1 MRRASLWQ
9 REGAGGALPGGA
21 AQAAA
26 DIAVILPAF
35 NEEQTIGDT
44 IRAFHAAL
52 PLARIVVVNNNSS
65 DRTREIAA
73 RALLEVRCRGAVID
87 EERQGKG
94 MAVRR
99 AFMDVDADI
108 YVLADADMT
117 YPADRVQDLIRPVAQ
132 GRADMVVGDR
142 HSGGDYA
149 RENTRAL
156 HGFGNRL
163 VQAMINKL
171 FNAALVDIMSGYR
184 VFSRQFVKNYPILV
198 QGFQIETD
206 MTLHALHKRFRIV
219 EIPVEYRDRPA
230 GSVSKLNTLSDGAK
244 VLFTIAQIL
253 RYYRPLLFFGGLA
266 VLFALAGGL
275 AGIPVLQDWIRERY
289 IHRVPLAILASA
301 LEIVAMLLLAVG
313 LILDSLVHQQRMD
326 YERDLLVSRLDGR

>member
-1 MRRASLWQ
+1 MHYAARLKP
-9 REGAGGALPGGA
+9 EGTHRFPPAGT
-21 AQAAA
+21 AQAAG
-26 DIAVILPAF
+26 DIVVILPAF

-44 IRAFHAAL
+44 IRSFHAAL

-65 DRTREIAA
+65 DRTRETAA
-73 RALLEVRCRGAVID
+73 RALTEVRCQGVVID

-117 YPADRVQDLIRPVAQ
+117 YPADRVQDLIRPVAE

-171 FNAALVDIMSGYR
+171 FNATLIDIMSGYR

-198 QGFQIETD
+198 DGFQIETD

-219 EIPVEYRDRPA
+219 EVPVEYRDRPA
-230 GSVSKLNTLSDGAK
+230 GSVSKLNTLSDGAR
-244 VLFTIAQIL
+244 VLFTIVQIL
-253 RYYRPLLFFGGLA
+253 RYYRPLLFFGALA
-266 VLFALAGGL
+266 AFFALAGGV
-275 AGIPVLQDWIRERY
+275 AGIPVLQDWFRERY
-289 IHRVPLAILASA
+289 IHHVPLAILASA
-301 LEIVAMLLLAVG
+301 LEIVAMMLLAVG
-313 LILDSLVHQQRMD
+313 LILDSLVHQQRLD
-326 YERDLLVSRLDGR
+326 YERSLLKPRLDS